1 MIIIASFGNNPI
13 VLVVSVSL
21 VFAPRVGRLAR
32 ASTHQVVVRDY
43 IQAAEARGESLGSVL
58 FREVMPN
65 IAGPMIA
72 DTALRLT
79 YAVVFVASLNFLGL
93 GEQPPSSD
101 WGLAVSAGREYVMA
115 QPWAVVAPAAAIA
128 VLSFQSISSPKRS
141 RAKWCARRRG
151 HRCEHGPRYQES
163 IARLLDRGRPAARC
177 SGCLYLGRSGNGH
190 RPRGESGCG
199 KSTLALAAL
208 GYGKP
213 GVKVVGGEVLFQGK
227 NLIELPAQSSASSGA
242 RVSLMCRRACRT
254 HSTLPRGSGGS

>member
-101 WGLAVSAGREYVMA
+101 WGLAVSAGRVCDGA
-115 QPWAVVAPAAAIA
+115 T
-128 VLSFQSISSPKRS
+128 
-141 RAKWCARRRG
+141 
-151 HRCEHGPRYQES
+151 
-163 IARLLDRGRPAARC
+163 
-177 SGCLYLGRSGNGH
+177 LGRSG
-190 RPRGESGCG
+190 PR
-199 KSTLALAAL
+199 
-208 GYGKP
+208 
-213 GVKVVGGEVLFQGK
+213 
-227 NLIELPAQSSASSGA
+227 
-242 RVSLMCRRACRT
+242 RRDRRAFLSINLVAEALTREVVRT
-254 HSTLPRGSGGS
+254 PEGASL